1 MGVVKFK
8 TNGRVIP
15 IIPLSKHNDFI
26 FENDELAFLPGQL
39 REIADLHN
47 YGMTVPEIAEL
58 ERRTKKEILLALIEL
73 AYQEKITRPLAFL
86 PEGYSEISNERYL
99 I

>member
-8 TNGRVIP
+8 TSGKAIP
-15 IIPLSKHNDFI
+15 LIPLSEHNDFI
-26 FENDELAFLPGQL
+26 FENDELAFIPGQL

-47 YGMTVPEIAEL
+47 YGMTVPDIAEL

-73 AYQEKITRPLAFL
+73 AYQEKITRPLAFI
-86 PEGYSEISNERYL
+86 PSERSENSNERYL

>member
-8 TNGRVIP
+8 TSGKAIP
-15 IIPLSKHNDFI
+15 LIPLSDCNDFI
-26 FENDELAFLPGQL
+26 FENDELAFIPGQL

-47 YGMTVPEIAEL
+47 YGMTVLEIAEL
-58 ERRTKKEILLALIEL
+58 ERRTEKEILLALIEL

-86 PEGYSEISNERYL
+86 PEGYSGISNERYL